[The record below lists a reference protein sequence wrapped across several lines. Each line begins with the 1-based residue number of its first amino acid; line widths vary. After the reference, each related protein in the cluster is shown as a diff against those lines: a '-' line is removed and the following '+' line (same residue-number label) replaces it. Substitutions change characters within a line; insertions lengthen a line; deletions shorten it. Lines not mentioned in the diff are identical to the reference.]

1 MLGKSNPEYLPLVS
15 SDEFLPS
22 VSRWTSL
29 GGLFLIGT
37 CGAALAIANHTQYNV
52 TVRADATVRPSGE
65 IRLVQATTEGTI
77 KSIPVKENSPVKQGD
92 AIASVDDSSL
102 QTKKSQLQG
111 NIQQNKL
118 QINQI
123 NAQINSI
130 ATQIAAETRATERAI
145 AAATAELSRNQ
156 RDFQQRQ
163 ITTQTSVQQAEANL
177 KIAEAEVQ
185 KAEQEYWQ
193 ATANLETIKA
203 NLKAAEANLKAAQTK
218 RDRYKPLAASGAIS
232 LQQLQEAELAIQ
244 QQEQAVLAQKAA
256 VEAQKKAVLAQAQT
270 IERQKQTVA
279 AAFAKLEA
287 EKAALNP
294 STAPITISRDRIA
307 QEKAKGDATL
317 ATLTKEQ
324 QALIGRRLQLQNQIL
339 TDTREIEQIEKD
351 LQKTTLRSPVDGT
364 ILQLNL
370 RNSGQTVRLGDSI
383 AQIAPNNA
391 AIVVKARIKAQDI
404 GKIKLGQTAQ
414 LQISA
419 YPYPDYGTLPAKVSA
434 IAPDA
439 IANPHNNSPYY
450 EVTLQPEKNY
460 LTRSNIQYPIQPG
473 MAVTADIIS
482 REETVLTFILR
493 QARLLADV

>member
-1 MLGKSNPEYLPLVS
+1 M
-15 SDEFLPS
+15 
-22 VSRWTSL
+22 TL
-29 GGLFLIGT
+29 GGLLLMGT
-37 CGAALAIANHTQYNV
+37 CGAAVAIANHTQYNV
-52 TVRADATVRPSGE
+52 TVRAEASIRPSGE

-77 KSIPVKENSPVKQGD
+77 KSIPVKENTAVKQGD
-92 AIASVDDSSL
+92 AIALIDDSSL

-111 NIQQNKL
+111 NIQQNQL

-123 NAQINSI
+123 VAQINSI
-130 ATQIAAETRATERAI
+130 ATQVAAESRAAAGAI
-145 AAATAELSRNQ
+145 NSATAELSRNQ
-156 RDFQQRQ
+156 RDFEQRQ
-163 ITTQTSVQQAEANL
+163 ITTQTAVQQAEANI
-177 KIAEAEVQ
+177 KIAAAEVQ

-193 ATANLETIKA
+193 SQANLETIKA
-203 NLKAAEANLKAAQTK
+203 NLKATEANLKAAQTK

-232 LQQLQEAELAIQ
+232 VQQLQETELEVQ
-244 QQEQAVLAQKAA
+244 QQEQAVLGQKAA

-279 AAFAKLEA
+279 AALAKLQA
-287 EKAALNP
+287 EKAGLNP
-294 STAPITISRDRIA
+294 SIAPIAIARDRIA

-324 QALIGRRLQLQNQIL
+324 QALIQRRLQLQNQIL
-339 TDTREIEQIEKD
+339 TDTRELEQIEKD

-370 RNSGQTVRLGDSI
+370 RNSGQTVQLGDAI
-383 AQIAPNNA
+383 AQIAPNNT
-391 AIVVKARIKAQDI
+391 AIVVKARVKAQDI
-404 GKIKLGQTAQ
+404 GKIKLGQPAQ

-439 IANPHNNSPYY
+439 ISSTNNNSPYY

-460 LTRSNIQYPIQPG
+460 LTKSNIQYPIQPG

-482 REETVLTFILR
+482 QEETVLTFILR
-493 QARLLADV
+493 SARLLADV